1 MKDNK
6 QEMEDVVEQLEDVP
20 PRQTL
25 KVLTP
30 VADKRRGS
38 INWALAERLG
48 RYRLWGDLVNNLP
61 VARGGDD
68 FDPPAID
75 PREDKYSGA

>member
-1 MKDNK
+1 MK
-6 QEMEDVVEQLEDVP
+6 EDENVQFEDIP

-30 VADKRRGS
+30 MADKRRGR

-48 RYRLWGDLVNNLP
+48 RVRLWGTTINNLP
-61 VARGGDD
+61 VGPGGDD
-68 FDPPAID
+68 FYPPAIN
-75 PREDKYSGA
+75 PLEDKYSGP

>member
-1 MKDNK
+1 MTNDEYV
-6 QEMEDVVEQLEDVP
+6 QIDDLP

-38 INWALAERLG
+38 INWVLAERLG
-48 RYRLWGDLVNNLP
+48 RARLWGSTINNLP
-61 VARGGDD
+61 VPRDGDD
-68 FDPPAID
+68 FYPPAIN
-75 PREDKYSGA
+75 PLEDKYSGP